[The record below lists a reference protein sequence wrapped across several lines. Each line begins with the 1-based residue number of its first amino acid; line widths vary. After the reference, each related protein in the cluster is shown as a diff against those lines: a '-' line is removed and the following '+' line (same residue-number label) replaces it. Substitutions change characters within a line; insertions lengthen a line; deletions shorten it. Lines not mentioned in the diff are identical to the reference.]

1 MPQTTP
7 VLSFEA
13 LQLPDKG
20 GSSESAVGCWSA
32 DRAHETELRAI
43 ANELTLYGLFLVCG
57 VAGDVDFDLIE
68 AAISLTDHTR
78 VETPGGPPAAID
90 ALDKSFQS
98 LRGTLLKMSAS
109 DPLRGRA
116 ASRGDRGWVG
126 VDQHHPHGVDRRL
139 ECRQKQAVATPPTE
153 VAGYI
158 TIAWS
163 QLHWGSRMIQ
173 RTYGKTRCA
182 VLMRAS
188 VCVRW
193 PLSGAA
199 ATLLSCAQAP
209 PCDSTCTHTRAGLS
223 TCPHRARLEPRLL
236 GLSRVFVYL
245 LERARAV
252 GDERSG
258 RHRAHSRARHLRH
271 VARSPGAQTPKR
283 TRLHAESRTKP
294 LGIRLRCE
302 RAWK

>member
-98 LRGTLLKMSAS
+98 LRGTLLKIKNPSILKCIFQSRFERVAPAS
-109 DPLRGRA
+109 
-116 ASRGDRGWVG
+116 
-126 VDQHHPHGVDRRL
+126 
-139 ECRQKQAVATPPTE
+139 
-153 VAGYI
+153 
-158 TIAWS
+158 
-163 QLHWGSRMIQ
+163 
-173 RTYGKTRCA
+173 
-182 VLMRAS
+182 
-188 VCVRW
+188 
-193 PLSGAA
+193 
-199 ATLLSCAQAP
+199 
-209 PCDSTCTHTRAGLS
+209 
-223 TCPHRARLEPRLL
+223 
-236 GLSRVFVYL
+236 
-245 LERARAV
+245 
-252 GDERSG
+252 
-258 RHRAHSRARHLRH
+258 
-271 VARSPGAQTPKR
+271 
-283 TRLHAESRTKP
+283 
-294 LGIRLRCE
+294 
-302 RAWK
+302 